1 MINQLLERQAELPT
15 SIPLF
20 RYAPDR
26 ANFSWE
32 SWTPAATRSAEELP
46 QYLILGNLDPSSF
59 AISDDGWSACWQGAE
74 ETTHFDVSYH
84 GDDKRWVV
92 GQTWRGIDGGS
103 SYFSARTPLNK
114 VIAQGLYARF
124 PDSWDSAAKTK
135 LEEGYQV
142 SFFEQPK
149 DAYTFCGIPD
159 GAFRTIV
166 APIAVGHFQPIQ
178 QWLKASAERLNLNY
192 PVSAEAK
199 LLFQAVNF
207 LEGKAPDWTSQD
219 GVVFNQSLL
228 ETGLVPQGLPV
239 REEGNDGSAAWT
251 LRRQIYFMH
260 ITLPFAWLTDFLQQM
275 STENGPIR
283 AANDP
288 ELRFDLRPFV
298 IPAGFEMQTESLAF
312 WDHTRTTRSF
322 IQFNSP
328 DAERG
333 SPIVEYTIE
342 NESNAASLIEQAE
355 EISREVTSA
364 FEELLGQ
371 GREQDT

>member
-1 MINQLLERQAELPT
+1 
-15 SIPLF
+15 
-20 RYAPDR
+20 
-26 ANFSWE
+26 
-32 SWTPAATRSAEELP
+32 
-46 QYLILGNLDPSSF
+46 
-59 AISDDGWSACWQGAE
+59 
-74 ETTHFDVSYH
+74 
-84 GDDKRWVV
+84 VV
-92 GQTWRGIDGGS
+92 GQTWQAIDGGS
-103 SYFSARTPLNK
+103 SYFSARTPLNQ
-114 VIAQGLYARF
+114 VIAQGLYAQF
-124 PDSWDSAAKTK
+124 PDSWDRAAKTK
-135 LEEGYQV
+135 LEEEYQV

-166 APIAVGHFQPIQ
+166 APIAVGHFRQIH
-178 QWLKASAERLNLNY
+178 QWLKASAERFELNY
-192 PVSAEAK
+192 PVTAEAK

-207 LEGKAPDWTSQD
+207 LEGKAPDWTSQE

-260 ITLPFAWLTDFLQQM
+260 ITMPFCWLTDFLQQM

-283 AANDP
+283 AASDP

-298 IPAGFEMQTESLAF
+298 IPAGFEMQSESLAF

-328 DAERG
+328 ESEKRL
-333 SPIVEYTIE
+333 PIVEYTIE

-355 EISREVTSA
+355 KISGEVTSA
-364 FEELLGQ
+364 IEGLLGQ
-371 GREQDT
+371 MREQDT